1 MSVKNKVLSNT
12 LSTVA
17 QLNAGAQWLPALFLR
32 LILFWEFWESGMT
45 KLNGSNWFGSIKD
58 SFPFPFNII
67 PTDVSWFMATWGEII
82 FSILILVGI
91 FTRLAAMS
99 LLVITAVATAAVH
112 WPTDWSS
119 LSNLWQGYAISD
131 KGYGNFKLPLLYIL
145 MLFPLVFSGAG
156 KLSIDE
162 LISKKIGVLV
172 PNKQAFN
179 LLAIGLGLIVVGLPL
194 SFLMPVFAI
203 LLILSGFAL
212 ALLYKLRTKSN

>member
-1 MSVKNKVLSNT
+1 MVVIGLAQSKIVFHFHSTSFRQMCHGLWQPGVKSFFQYL
-12 LSTVA
+12 L
-17 QLNAGAQWLPALFLR
+17 WLASLHALQQ
-32 LILFWEFWESGMT
+32 
-45 KLNGSNWFGSIKD
+45 
-58 SFPFPFNII
+58 
-67 PTDVSWFMATWGEII
+67 
-82 FSILILVGI
+82 
-91 FTRLAAMS
+91 MS

-162 LISKKIGVLV
+162 LMLKKIGVLV
-172 PNKQAFN
+172 PYKQAFN

-194 SFLMPVFAI
+194 SFLMPAFGI